1 MNCRSRSSPR
11 HVLLL
16 LSAAFLAVLIA
27 VTATGLWH
35 THSSA
40 AEAAACGVCHV
51 GSTPAVHPA
60 INHLTPPAPMVED
73 NVDLGV
79 VFEPTAP
86 ICSSKSSRAPPCAA

>member
-1 MNCRSRSSPR
+1 MNCRSRSSPC

-16 LSAAFLAVLIA
+16 LSAALLAVLIA

-60 INHLTPPAPMVED
+60 INHLTPPAPMVEE
-73 NVDLGV
+73 NLVLAVASEGA
-79 VFEPTAP
+79 AP
-86 ICSSKSSRAPPCAA
+86 IFSSKSPRAPPRAA